1 MEEHIATFQH
11 CCAALLTG
19 VNVVE
24 ANSWLIALADNA
36 SIGLPL
42 CLAVIAAADARKT
55 HSVFLAAK
63 IIHQLLRKNHHTNTL
78 DVECLQVSLLGIT
91 TTVQC
96 TELINVNAHCLITG
110 TDERSVLQWIES
122 DNRK

>member
-24 ANSWLIALADNA
+24 ANSWLIALGDNK
-36 SIGLPL
+36 SVGLPL
-42 CLAVIAAADARKT
+42 CLAVIAAADARKS

-78 DVECLQVSLLGIT
+78 DVECLQVSLLGIMT
-91 TTVQC
+91 TIPYTNVI
-96 TELINVNAHCLITG
+96 TVNALCLITG